1 MLSITSAIVDNVKSR
16 RKELGISQMELA
28 ARSGVSYGSIKRF
41 ETKGDIS
48 LSSLIKIAIVL
59 ECEGDFKM
67 LFSRK
72 KYRSIED
79 VINDR

>member
-1 MLSITSAIVDNVKSR
+1 MLSITSTIIGNVKSR
-16 RKELGISQMELA
+16 RKGLGISQMELA
-28 ARSGVSYGSIKRF
+28 ERSGVSYGSIKRF

-59 ECEGDFKM
+59 ECEDDFKT

>member
-1 MLSITSAIVDNVKSR
+1 MLSVTSTVIGNVKSMR
-16 RKELGISQMELA
+16 NDLGISQLELA
-28 ARSGVSYGSIKRF
+28 ERSGVSYGSIKRF

-59 ECEGDFKM
+59 ECEDDFKT

>member
-1 MLSITSAIVDNVKSR
+1 MLSITSTIIGNVKSR
-16 RKELGISQMELA
+16 RKGLGISQMELA
-28 ARSGVSYGSIKRF
+28 ERSGVSYGSIERF

-59 ECEGDFKM
+59 ECEDDFKT

>member
-1 MLSITSAIVDNVKSR
+1 MLSITSTIIGNVKSR
-16 RKELGISQMELA
+16 RKGLGISQMELA
-28 ARSGVSYGSIKRF
+28 ERSGVSYGSIKRF
-41 ETKGDIS
+41 ETNGDIS

-59 ECEGDFKM
+59 ECEDDFKT

>member
-1 MLSITSAIVDNVKSR
+1 MLSITSTIVGNVKSKR
-16 RKELGISQMELA
+16 NELGISQLELA
-28 ARSGVSYGSIKRF
+28 ERSGVSYGSIKRF

-59 ECEGDFKM
+59 ECEDDFKT

-72 KYRSIED
+72 KYCSIED